1 MTELSESLNS
11 QPGIG
16 ITLRGIRVLDL
27 TRNLAGPYCTMIL
40 GDMGADVIKIERPG
54 TGDDTRNWT
63 PPTWNGES
71 PTFLSANRNKRSMA
85 VDINSV
91 DGVRVIQMLA
101 YQADILVESFK
112 PGSLGKRGL
121 GYEDLKGKNPGLV
134 YCSISGYGSQGPEQN
149 SPGYDPIMQAS
160 TGIMDM
166 TGEPDQE
173 PVRLP
178 IAVNDLGAGM
188 WAVIGILSALM
199 TRQATGQGS
208 LVETSLFETATWW
221 MNYHIASYLAT
232 GITPVRCG
240 TGTPFIAPYEVYPA
254 SDEGLLVCV
263 GNDNLFRSFVE
274 ELQIPELASDERFAT
289 NPLRVVN
296 RQELRRLIVER
307 FQSRTAADW
316 EDRLKARAIPCS
328 RILTVADLVHNKQL
342 EALDLLKSSSHP
354 LIPDL
359 RLVDLPVSQ
368 NKGRAAQQYSPPL
381 LGEQT
386 SEILIELGFT
396 EGEIGELRK
405 KGVIA

>member
-1 MTELSESLNS
+1 MSS
-11 QPGIG
+11 QAGIG
-16 ITLRGIRVLDL
+16 TTLRDIRVLDL

-40 GDMGADVIKIERPG
+40 GDMGADVIKIERPEY
-54 TGDDTRNWT
+54 GDDTRNWT

-71 PTFLSANRNKRSMA
+71 TTFLSANRNKRSMA
-85 VDINSV
+85 VDINV
-91 DGVRVIQMLA
+91 RDGVKIIQMLA

-121 GYEDLKGKNPGLV
+121 GYEDLKGKNSGLI
-134 YCSISGYGSQGPEQN
+134 YCSISGYGSEGPNQN

-178 IAVNDLGAGM
+178 IAVNDMGAGM

-199 TRQATGQGS
+199 TRQATGQGCQ
-208 LVETSLFETATWW
+208 VETSLFETAAWW
-221 MNYHIASYLAT
+221 MNYHITSYLAT
-232 GITPVRCG
+232 GVPPVRSG

-274 ELQIPELASDERFAT
+274 ELQIPELATDERFTT
-289 NPLRVVN
+289 NPMRVIN
-296 RQELRRLIVER
+296 REELRKLIIER
-307 FQSRTAADW
+307 FQTRTAAEW
-316 EDRLKARAIPCS
+316 EDRFTARAIPCS
-328 RILTVADLVHNKQL
+328 RILTVADLVHNEQF
-342 EALDLLKSSSHP
+342 EALKLLKSNPHP
-354 LIPDL
+354 SIPDL
-359 RLVDLPVSQ
+359 RLIDLPVSQ
-368 NKGRAAQQYSPPL
+368 NKGRAAQHYSPPL

-386 SEILIELGFT
+386 SEILIELGYT
-396 EGEIGELRK
+396 KGEIGELRK
-405 KGVIA
+405 RGVIA